1 MKTRAFGIL
10 ILALVL
16 VVAMGSLVGAKVKI
30 TYWTHSHPPMIDLT
44 KQMVAEFEKAN
55 PDIEVEYTAIPNSEF
70 FTKMLI
76 AMSTGTGPD
85 AFNMSATR
93 IAAYLDNKMVAPI
106 QPSAFGLKNQAEVEN
121 AWQPG
126 TLKTASAG
134 GKVYGIP
141 SEYNVSALIV
151 NAAHFK
157 EAGLDPN
164 KPPKTWDELMKYAEK
179 LTVRKGNQ
187 IVRRGFDFY
196 YVPNFYWLDFGVL
209 SLQYGG
215 HILNEAGTQSVINS
229 RENVAAMQ
237 FWYDLVYKEKV
248 AGPQYS
254 LKDSTN
260 VMIDFANGGV
270 SMFLCYPWGLG
281 LLQGTPVWKDTVVV
295 PLPQR
300 DQAHPVT
307 HAYGYYWMV
316 SNQSKNQDAA
326 WKFLS
331 YLASKPERWLKDV
344 SFIQPRKGWTHLP
357 EAQNFPYINVW
368 LGEMGKSTFG
378 DTSPAWAE
386 ISGAIQ
392 RAVESSIMNGTA
404 PKDALDKAKA
414 EIDAALKK

>member
-141 SEYNVSALIV
+141 SEYNV
-151 NAAHFK
+151 
-157 EAGLDPN
+157 
-164 KPPKTWDELMKYAEK
+164 
-179 LTVRKGNQ
+179 
-187 IVRRGFDFY
+187 
-196 YVPNFYWLDFGVL
+196 
-209 SLQYGG
+209 
-215 HILNEAGTQSVINS
+215 
-229 RENVAAMQ
+229 
-237 FWYDLVYKEKV
+237 
-248 AGPQYS
+248 
-254 LKDSTN
+254 
-260 VMIDFANGGV
+260 
-270 SMFLCYPWGLG
+270 
-281 LLQGTPVWKDTVVV
+281 
-295 PLPQR
+295 
-300 DQAHPVT
+300 
-307 HAYGYYWMV
+307 
-316 SNQSKNQDAA
+316 
-326 WKFLS
+326 
-331 YLASKPERWLKDV
+331 
-344 SFIQPRKGWTHLP
+344 
-357 EAQNFPYINVW
+357 
-368 LGEMGKSTFG
+368 
-378 DTSPAWAE
+378 
-386 ISGAIQ
+386 
-392 RAVESSIMNGTA
+392 
-404 PKDALDKAKA
+404 
-414 EIDAALKK
+414 